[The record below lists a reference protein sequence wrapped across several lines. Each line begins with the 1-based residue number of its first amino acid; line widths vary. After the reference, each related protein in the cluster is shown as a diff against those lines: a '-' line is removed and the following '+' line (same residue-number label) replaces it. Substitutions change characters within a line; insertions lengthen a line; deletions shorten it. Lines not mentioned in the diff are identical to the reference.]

1 MVISR
6 RALLG
11 TGAATVAVAAGLG
24 GAALGHRLDDLA
36 RAVGIEPHPE
46 PDPADDRLIA
56 RVAADQ
62 NALLARVEATA
73 VTHTGLRL
81 DAFVAISTAHAKSV
95 GVAGTVPDV
104 AAPPASPDK
113 AVRAL
118 ASAYSTASKARA
130 GDSAKATSPALV
142 RVLASMS
149 AGLAQ
154 CAQAVG
160 DLR

>member
-11 TGAATVAVAAGLG
+11 TGAATVAVGAGLA

-36 RAVGIEPHPE
+36 RTVGIEPHPE
-46 PDPADDRLIA
+46 PDPGDDRLIA

-73 VTHTGLRL
+73 VKHTGLRL
-81 DAFVAISTAHAKSV
+81 DPFVAISTAHTKAV
-95 GVAGTVPDV
+95 GVDGTVPDP
-104 AAPPASPDK
+104 APPPASPGK
-113 AVRAL
+113 AVGAL
-118 ASAYSTASKARA
+118 AAAYSAASKARA
-130 GDSAKATSPALV
+130 ADSAQAVSPALA

-154 CAQAVG
+154 CARAIG

>member
-11 TGAATVAVAAGLG
+11 TSAATAVVAAGLG

-36 RAVGIEPHPE
+36 RGVGIEPHPE
-46 PDPADDRLIA
+46 PDPSDDRLIA

-62 NALLARVEATA
+62 NALLAQVEATA
-73 VTHTGLRL
+73 VKHTALRL
-81 DAFVAISTAHAKSV
+81 DPFVAISTAHAKAV
-95 GVAGTVPDV
+95 GVAGSVPDV
-104 AAPPASPDK
+104 AAPAASPAE

-118 ASAYSTASKARA
+118 ATAYATASKARA
-130 GDSAKATSPALV
+130 ADSATAVSPALA

-154 CAQAVG
+154 CAHTVG
-160 DLR
+160 ELR

>member
-11 TGAATVAVAAGLG
+11 TGAATVAVAGGLA

-36 RAVGIEPHPE
+36 RSVGIEPHPE
-46 PDPADDRLIA
+46 PAPSDDRLIA

-73 VTHTGLRL
+73 VKHDRLRL
-81 DAFVAISTAHAKSV
+81 DPFVAISTAHARAV
-95 GVAGTVPDV
+95 GVGGSVPDV
-104 AAPPASPDK
+104 TPPPANRAK
-113 AVRAL
+113 AVSTL
-118 ASAYSTASKARA
+118 ASAYATASKARA
-130 GDSAKATSPALV
+130 ADAAEAISPALA

-154 CAQAVG
+154 CAITVG

>member
-1 MVISR
+1 VISR

-11 TGAATVAVAAGLG
+11 TGAATVAAAAGLG

-36 RAVGIEPHPE
+36 RSVGIGPHPE

-62 NALLARVEATA
+62 NALLAMVEATA
-73 VTHTGLRL
+73 AKHSALHLDRLVT
-81 DAFVAISTAHAKSV
+81 ISTAHAKAV
-95 GVAGTVPDV
+95 GVAGSVPDV
-104 AAPPASPDK
+104 ATPPANRAK
-113 AVRAL
+113 AASAL
-118 ASAYSTASKARA
+118 AAAYAMASKARA
-130 GDSAKATSPALV
+130 ADSAKALSPALV

-154 CAQAVG
+154 CARTVG
-160 DLR
+160 ELR

>member
-1 MVISR
+1 VVISR

-24 GAALGHRLDDLA
+24 GASLGHRLDDLA
-36 RAVGIEPHPE
+36 RGVGIRPHPE
-46 PDPADDRLIA
+46 PDPADDRLLA

-62 NALLARVEATA
+62 NALLAMVEATA
-73 VTHTGLRL
+73 ATHTGLGQ
-81 DAFVAISTAHAKSV
+81 FVTISTAHATAV

-104 AAPPASPDK
+104 AAPPASRAE
-113 AVRAL
+113 AVTAL
-118 ASAYSTASKARA
+118 ATAYSAASKARA
-130 GDSAKATSPALV
+130 ADTAKAVSPALA

-154 CAQAVG
+154 CAATIG
-160 DLR
+160 ELR

>member
-36 RAVGIEPHPE
+36 RRVGIEPHPE

-62 NALLARVEATA
+62 NTLLARVEATA
-73 VTHTGLRL
+73 VKHTALRL
-81 DAFVAISTAHAKSV
+81 DPFVAISTSHARAV
-95 GVAGTVPDV
+95 GVAGAVPDV
-104 AAPPASPDK
+104 PAPPANRDQ

-118 ASAYSTASKARA
+118 VGAYSTASRARA
-130 GDSAKATSPALV
+130 ADSAKATSPALA

-154 CAQAVG
+154 CAVAVG

>member
-36 RAVGIEPHPE
+36 RGVGIEPHPE
-46 PDPADDRLIA
+46 PEPSDDRLIA

-73 VTHTGLRL
+73 AKHTALRL
-81 DAFVAISTAHAKSV
+81 DPFVAISTAHAKAV
-95 GVAGTVPDV
+95 GVARDVPDV
-104 AAPPASPDK
+104 AAPPASSDDAIK
-113 AVRAL
+113 ALVT
-118 ASAYSTASKARA
+118 AYSAAAKARA
-130 GDSAKATSPALV
+130 ADSAKAVSPALT

-154 CAQAVG
+154 CTLAIGQ
-160 DLR
+160 LR

>member
-24 GAALGHRLDDLA
+24 GAALGHRLDDVA
-36 RAVGIEPHPE
+36 RGVGIQPHPE
-46 PDPADDRLIA
+46 PDPVDDRLLV

-62 NALLARVEATA
+62 NTLLAMVEATA
-73 VTHTGLRL
+73 VTHTGLSQ
-81 DAFVAISTAHAKSV
+81 FVTISTAHAKAV

-104 AAPPASPDK
+104 AGPPGSRAK
-113 AVRAL
+113 AVTAL
-118 ASAYSTASKARA
+118 VTAYSAASKARA
-130 GDSAKATSPALV
+130 ADSAKAVSPALA

-154 CAQAVG
+154 CAVTIGELQ
-160 DLR
+160 

>member
-11 TGAATVAVAAGLG
+11 TGAATVVAAAGLG
-24 GAALGHRLDDLA
+24 GAALAHRLDDLA
-36 RAVGIEPHPE
+36 RSVGIEPHPE

-73 VTHTGLRL
+73 SKHEALRL
-81 DAFVAISTAHAKSV
+81 DPFVAISTAHAKAV
-95 GVAGTVPDV
+95 GVAATVPDID
-104 AAPPASPDK
+104 APPANRDT
-113 AVRAL
+113 AVRTL
-118 ASAYSTASKARA
+118 ASAYAAASRARA
-130 GDSAKATSPALV
+130 TDSAKAASPALA

-154 CAQAVG
+154 CAHAVG
-160 DLR
+160 ALR

>member
-11 TGAATVAVAAGLG
+11 TSAATVAVAAGLG

-36 RAVGIEPHPE
+36 RGVGIEPHPE
-46 PDPADDRLIA
+46 PDPGDDRLIA

-73 VTHTGLRL
+73 VQHDGLRL
-81 DAFVAISTAHAKSV
+81 DRFVAISTAHAKAV
-95 GVAGTVPDV
+95 GVAGIVPDV
-104 AAPPASPDK
+104 APPP
-113 AVRAL
+113 
-118 ASAYSTASKARA
+118 
-130 GDSAKATSPALV
+130 TSPAKAVSALAAAYSAASRARADDAGKAV
-142 RVLASMS
+142 SPALARVLASMS

-154 CAQAVG
+154 CATTIRE
-160 DLR
+160 LR

>member
-1 MVISR
+1 VVISR

-36 RAVGIEPHPE
+36 RSVGIEPHPE
-46 PDPADDRLIA
+46 PDPGDDRLIA

-62 NALLARVEATA
+62 NALLAQVEATA
-73 VTHTGLRL
+73 VKHPALRL
-81 DAFVAISTAHAKSV
+81 DKFVAISTAHAKAV
-95 GVAGTVPDV
+95 GVADTVPDV
-104 AAPPASPDK
+104 AAPPAARDK
-113 AVRAL
+113 AVSAL
-118 ASAYSTASKARA
+118 VAAYSTASKARA
-130 GDSAKATSPALV
+130 ADSVKAVSPALA

-154 CAQAVG
+154 CALTIG

>member
-36 RAVGIEPHPE
+36 RDVGIQPHPE

-62 NALLARVEATA
+62 HALLASVEATA
-73 VTHTGLRL
+73 AAHTTLRL
-81 DAFVAISTAHAKSV
+81 DPFVTISTAHAKAV
-95 GVAGTVPDV
+95 GVPATVPDV
-104 AAPPASPDK
+104 AAPPADRAK
-113 AVRAL
+113 AIDAL
-118 ASAYSTASKARA
+118 ATAYTAASRARA
-130 GDSAKATSPALV
+130 TDSAKAVSPALT

-154 CAQAVG
+154 CALTVG
-160 DLR
+160 ELR

>member
-11 TGAATVAVAAGLG
+11 TGAATAAVAAGLG

-36 RAVGIEPHPE
+36 RTVGIEPHPE
-46 PDPADDRLIA
+46 PEPSDDRLIA

-73 VTHTGLRL
+73 SKHAALRL
-81 DAFVAISTAHAKSV
+81 GPFVAISTAHAKAV

-104 AAPPASPDK
+104 AAPPESRSEAIT
-113 AVRAL
+113 AL
-118 ASAYSTASKARA
+118 AAAYATASNARA
-130 GDSAKATSPALV
+130 ADSAKAVSPALT

-154 CAQAVG
+154 CARAIG